1 MITAENKKILLRV
14 IADPSSDVF
23 MINAD
28 TKFEVQKKLLDQHNR
43 ALIKMLAQNKS
54 IYFIHSSLSK
64 LK

>member
-43 ALIKMLAQNKS
+43 TLIKMLAQNKS
-54 IYFIHSSLSK
+54 IYLIHSSLSQ

>member
-28 TKFEVQKKLLDQHNR
+28 TKLEVQKKLLDQHNR
-43 ALIKMLAQNKS
+43 TLIKMLAQNKS
-54 IYFIHSSLSK
+54 IYFIHSNLSK
-64 LK
+64 VK

>member
-1 MITAENKKILLRV
+1 MITAENKKILLLV
-14 IADPSSDVF
+14 IADPTSDVF

-43 ALIKMLAQNKS
+43 TLIKMLAQNKS
-54 IYFIHSSLSK
+54 IYLIHSSLSQ